1 MMHEI
6 GVRQEAAVRVRE
18 RATNNDGNNLGMR
31 SISERLSPGMYGIEI
46 IRHDEFFVKKTA
58 GRLDARQR
66 LDRAGPL
73 GSARS

>member
-18 RATNNDGNNLGMR
+18 RATNNDGNNHGMR
-31 SISERLSPGMYGIEI
+31 SISERLSPAMYGIEI

>member
-18 RATNNDGNNLGMR
+18 RVTNNDGNNHGMR

-46 IRHDEFFVKKTA
+46 IRHEEFFVKKTA

-66 LDRAGPL
+66 LDRAWASGF
-73 GSARS
+73 S